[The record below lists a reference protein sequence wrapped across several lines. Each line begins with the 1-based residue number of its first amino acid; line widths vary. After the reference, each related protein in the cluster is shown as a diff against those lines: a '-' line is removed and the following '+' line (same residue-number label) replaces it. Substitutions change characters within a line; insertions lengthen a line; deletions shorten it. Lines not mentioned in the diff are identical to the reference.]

1 MRLPTA
7 LALTLLAGGC
17 ADGPSAAPQPA
28 FPADYT
34 DSYVE
39 VRNCRKSADHELE
52 QVRVLADPDAIGP
65 YRDRA
70 GAFPEGAI
78 VLKEQYDASDTTC
91 SGPIAQWTVMQKNN
105 EASARG
111 EWAFAQGAGEAGSAQ
126 RSRGC
131 HPHPPLEQGRALGA
145 VLEPDAGGERAAGQ
159 RDRDAL
165 SGERGDH
172 RRLVTEAEPTGR
184 GCAGDPAIRHR
195 ADAFEL
201 GAAPVVG
208 EAFG

>member
-28 FPADYT
+28 FPADYA

-91 SGPIAQWTVMQKNN
+91 SGPIAQWTVMQKDN
-105 EASARG
+105 ETSARG
-111 EWAFAQGAGEAGSAQ
+111 GWNWQ
-126 RSRGC
+126 RVAADRRVLETDAASCHGC
-131 HPHPPLEQGRALGA
+131 HASCTGA
-145 VLEPDAGGERAAGQ
+145 PQPGYDF
-159 RDRDAL
+159 
-165 SGERGDH
+165 
-172 RRLVTEAEPTGR
+172 T
-184 GCAGDPAIRHR
+184 CADP
-195 ADAFEL
+195 
-201 GAAPVVG
+201 
-208 EAFG
+208 